1 MRFDSDASQARPV
14 YAGRHRKAPPYIR
27 AARHVSHVNLLSL
40 RTTRRRA
47 P

>member
-1 MRFDSDASQARPV
+1 MRFDSDAPQARPA
-14 YAGRHRKAPPYIR
+14 YAGRHRKDPRYIL

-40 RTTRRRA
+40 RTSRRRA